1 MSSAANSMPQETI
14 YEPVI
19 GLECHIQ
26 LLTKSKMYSADS
38 TSFGDWPNTHISE
51 ITLGYPGTLPK
62 VNKKAVEYAIR
73 LGIAVNAHIHSFNG
87 FARKNY
93 FYPDLPKGYQI
104 TQDKTPICTGGK
116 ITFRLKNGEKKEV
129 RLIRIHIEEDAGK
142 NMHDIDPFE
151 SLVDFNRAGTP
162 LLEMVSEADIRSGEE
177 AYYYLHEIRKLV
189 RYLEICD
196 GNMEEG
202 SLRCDVNISLRKKG
216 NTTLGTKVEIK
227 NLNSFRNV
235 QRAIDYEIERQKEL
249 LHQGEPIISETRSFD
264 AVKGITFSLR
274 SKEMANDYR
283 YFPEP
288 DLPPILIQQE
298 QINNIKKQLPP
309 LPNILFEKYTKEYG
323 LSEYDAS
330 VITEDK
336 HFALWFNNLCQLT
349 KNYKAAANW
358 LTVIIKGYL
367 NEQAISIQEFP
378 LKPTHIAQIIKWI
391 DNEKISHSA
400 ASQKLF
406 PALLKTPEKSIEDL
420 CQELDLFK
428 NTNTNDLLPM
438 IESVLKK
445 YPEKV
450 QEYKAGKKGL
460 LGLFVGE
467 VMKISK
473 GKADPKL
480 VNQIIRE
487 QLEC

>member
-1 MSSAANSMPQETI
+1 MSGDVE
-14 YEPVI
+14 YEAII

-26 LLTKSKMYSADS
+26 LLTKSKMYSSDS
-38 TSFGDWPNTHISE
+38 TSFGDLPNTHISE

-62 VNKKAVEYAIR
+62 VNKKVIEFAIR
-73 LGIAVNAHIHSFNG
+73 LGLAVQANINTYNG

-116 ITFRLKNGEKKEV
+116 ITFRLKNGDTKEV
-129 RLIRIHIEEDAGK
+129 RLIRIHMEEDAGK
-142 NMHDIDPFE
+142 NMHDIDPFH

-177 AYYYLHEIRKLV
+177 AYSYLQEIRKLV
-189 RYLEICD
+189 RYLDICD

-202 SLRCDVNISLRKKG
+202 SLRCDVNISVRKKG
-216 NTTLGTKVEIK
+216 ETKFGTKVEVK

-235 QRAIDYEIERQKEL
+235 QRAIDYETQRQIELIKNN
-249 LHQGEPIISETRSFD
+249 IAIVSETRSFD

-274 SKEMANDYR
+274 SKELANDYR

-288 DLPPILIQQE
+288 DLPPVIITNDKIE
-298 QINNIKKQLPP
+298 EVKKQLPP
-309 LPNILFEKYTKEYG
+309 LPNELFEKYTKVYG

-330 VITEDK
+330 VLTEDK
-336 HFALWFNNLCQLT
+336 QMALWFNELCHYSQ
-349 KNYKAAANW
+349 NYKAAANW
-358 LTVIIKGYL
+358 LTVIIKAYL
-367 NEQAISIQEFP
+367 NEQAIEITNFV
-378 LKPTHIAQIIKWI
+378 LKPSQIAQIIALI
-391 DNEKISHSA
+391 DADKISHSA

-406 PALLKTPEKSIEDL
+406 PAFIQSPDKNIEEL
-420 CQELDLFK
+420 CRELDIFK
-428 NTNTNDLLPM
+428 NTNTDELLPL
-438 IESVLKK
+438 IEEALKK

-450 QEYKAGKKGL
+450 DEYKKGKKGL

-467 VMKISK
+467 VMKMSK

-480 VNQIIRE
+480 VNQFVKE
-487 QLEC
+487 KLES

>member
-1 MSSAANSMPQETI
+1 MNNQPKETL

-38 TSFGDWPNTHISE
+38 TSFGDPPNTHISE

-62 VNKKAVEYAIR
+62 INKKAVEYAIR
-73 LGIAVNAHIHSFNG
+73 LGIAVNAHIHTFNG

-104 TQDKTPICTGGK
+104 TQDKTPICTGGT
-116 ITFRLKNGEKKEV
+116 ISFRLKNGEKKEV
-129 RLIRIHIEEDAGK
+129 RLIRIHMEEDAGK
-142 NMHDIDPFE
+142 NIHDINPFE

-162 LLEMVSEADIRSGEE
+162 LLEIVSEADIRSGEE
-177 AYYYLHEIRKLV
+177 AYYYLQEIRKLV

-202 SLRCDVNISLRKKG
+202 SLRCDVNISLRKKNDTSFG
-216 NTTLGTKVEIK
+216 AKVEIK

-235 QRAIDYEIERQKEL
+235 QRAIDYEIQRQKEQL
-249 LHQGEPIISETRSFD
+249 RKGEPVISETRSFD
-264 AVKGITFSLR
+264 AMKGITFSLR

-298 QINNIKKQLPP
+298 QIENIKKQLPP
-309 LPNILFEKYTKEYG
+309 LPHVLFEKYTKEYG
-323 LSEYDAS
+323 LPEYDAS

-367 NEQAISIQEFP
+367 NEQAITIHEFP
-378 LKPTHIAQIIKWI
+378 LKPTHIAQIIEWI
-391 DNEKISHSA
+391 EHGKISHSA
-400 ASQKLF
+400 AAQKLF

-420 CQELDLFK
+420 CKELDLFK
-428 NTNTNDLLPM
+428 NTNKNDLLSM
-438 IESVLKK
+438 VESVLEK

-460 LGLFVGE
+460 LGLFIGE

-480 VNQIIRE
+480 VDQIVRK
-487 QLEC
+487 QLENYEL

>member
-1 MSSAANSMPQETI
+1 MDASQ
-14 YEPVI
+14 YEAII

-26 LLTKSKMYSADS
+26 LLTKSKMYSSDS
-38 TSFGDWPNTHISE
+38 TSFGDLPNTHISE

-62 VNKKAVEYAIR
+62 VNKKAVEFAIK
-73 LGIAVNAHIHSFNG
+73 LGLAVNANIQSFNG

-116 ITFRLKNGEKKEV
+116 IQFRLKNGEKKEV
-129 RLIRIHIEEDAGK
+129 RLIRIHLEEDAGK
-142 NMHDIDPFE
+142 NMHDLDPFE

-177 AYYYLHEIRKLV
+177 AYYYLQEIRKLV

-202 SLRCDVNISLRKKG
+202 SLRCDVNVSVRKKG
-216 NTTLGTKVEIK
+216 EEKFGTKIEVK

-235 QRAIDYEIERQKEL
+235 QRAIDYEVQRQIECLESGQTL
-249 LHQGEPIISETRSFD
+249 LSETRSFD
-264 AVKGITFSLR
+264 AIKGITFSLR

-288 DLPPILIQQE
+288 DLPPIIIQQKDIE
-298 QINNIKKQLPP
+298 RIQKELPA
-309 LPNILFEKYTKEYG
+309 LPQALFEKYTKEYQ
-323 LSEYDAS
+323 LSAYDATLL
-330 VITEDK
+330 TEDK
-336 HFALWFNNLCQLT
+336 DIAIWFNTLCNYT

-358 LTVIIKGYL
+358 LNVIIKGYL
-367 NEQAISIQEFP
+367 NETAIDINQFP
-378 LKPTHIAQIIKWI
+378 LHPKQIAQMIELI
-391 DNEKISHSA
+391 DTGKISHSA

-406 PALLKTPEKSIEDL
+406 PALIQSPKKDIDTL
-420 CQELDLFK
+420 CKELDIFK
-428 NTNTNDLLPM
+428 NTNTADILPL
-438 IESVLKK
+438 IEEVLNK

-450 QEYKAGKKGL
+450 EEYKGGKKGL

-467 VMKISK
+467 VMKLTN

-480 VNQIIRE
+480 VNQFIRE
-487 QLEC
+487 KLEE

>member
-1 MSSAANSMPQETI
+1 MFIEK

-26 LLTKSKMYSADS
+26 LLTNSKMYSGDS
-38 TSFGDWPNTHISE
+38 TSFGDMPNTHISE

-62 VNKKAVEYAIR
+62 VNKKALEFAIK
-73 LGIAVNAHIHSFNG
+73 LGIAVGARITEFNG

-116 ITFRLKNGEKKEV
+116 ITFRKKDGTLKEV
-129 RLIRIHIEEDAGK
+129 RLIRIHMEEDAGK
-142 NMHDIDPFE
+142 NLHDLDPDE

-177 AYYYLHEIRKLV
+177 AYLYLQTIRKLV

-202 SLRCDVNISLRKKG
+202 SLRCDVNVSVRKKG
-216 NTTLGTKVEIK
+216 ETKFGTKVEVK
-227 NLNSFRNV
+227 NINSFRNV
-235 QRAIDYEIERQKEL
+235 QRAIDYEIQRQIEL
-249 LHQGEPIISETRSFD
+249 LEKGETIISETRSFD

-274 SKEMANDYR
+274 TKELANDYR

-288 DLPPILIQQE
+288 DLPPILVTQEYIQ
-298 QINNIKKQLPP
+298 NIRLTLPP
-309 LPNILFEKYTKEYG
+309 LPDELYTKYTREYQ
-323 LSEYDAS
+323 LSDYDAS

-336 HFALWFNNLCQLT
+336 EFALWFDKLCQHT
-349 KNYKAAANW
+349 SNYKSAANW
-358 LTVIIKGYL
+358 LTVIIKAYL
-367 NEQAISIQEFP
+367 NETATHISEFKI
-378 LKPTHIAQIIKWI
+378 KPEQIAQIIHLI
-391 DNEKISHSA
+391 DTNKISYTA
-400 ASQKLF
+400 ATQKLF
-406 PALLKTPEKSIEDL
+406 PALLNNPDKDIEKL
-420 CQELDLFK
+420 CEELDIFK
-428 NTNTNDLLPM
+428 NTNVSDIQTL
-438 IESVLKK
+438 IEDVFKK
-445 YPEKV
+445 YPEKIA
-450 QEYKAGKKGL
+450 EYKKGKKGL

-467 VMKISK
+467 VMKLSK

-480 VNQIIRE
+480 INQIVRE
-487 QLEC
+487 KLEG